1 MFSLGSASAELS
13 LIHLIYNNNEL
24 QMEITKS
31 MSRVPLPEGS
41 DFFFLLFPP
50 QGKRWL
56 LTVGERG
63 PISCCL
69 EGLSIEPFEGCFLR
83 PDPSPLEQGSWFL
96 DQFSLRQ
103 TMVWELGFLW
113 VLTVALAALW
123 EVMGRGQTN
132 SASSQLH
139 LHEFMSRNKIPQSY
153 GQGRALRILGGPG
166 SWPSAASL
174 L

>member
-1 MFSLGSASAELS
+1 
-13 LIHLIYNNNEL
+13 
-24 QMEITKS
+24 
-31 MSRVPLPEGS
+31 
-41 DFFFLLFPP
+41 
-50 QGKRWL
+50 
-56 LTVGERG
+56 
-63 PISCCL
+63 
-69 EGLSIEPFEGCFLR
+69 
-83 PDPSPLEQGSWFL
+83 
-96 DQFSLRQ
+96 
-103 TMVWELGFLW
+103 MVWELGFLW

-153 GQGRALRILGGPG
+153 GQGRALRGHPTHLRILGGPG